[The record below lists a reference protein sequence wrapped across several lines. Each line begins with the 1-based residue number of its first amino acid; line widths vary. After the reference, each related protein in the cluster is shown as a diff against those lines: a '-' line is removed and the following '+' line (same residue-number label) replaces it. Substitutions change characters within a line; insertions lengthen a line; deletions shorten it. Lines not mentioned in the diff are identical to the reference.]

1 MANVIYEL
9 TLTNPIQ
16 VILSHCALPW
26 GRPLMSLIFLGGRC
40 VPCSSEQGIY
50 YYEIEA
56 NKRCS

>member
-26 GRPLMSLIFLGGRC
+26 GRPLMPLIFLGGRC
-40 VPCSSEQGIY
+40 VSCSSEQGIR
-50 YYEIEA
+50 ILL
-56 NKRCS
+56 